1 MIYSISKDFRLC
13 GLLFVRLWVIGGEY
27 VCGCHVSVPLTRFNF
42 SADTL
47 IEIYTKLKCKD
58 YSVSK
63 NLKGMAAVTAFS
75 AHYSSDW
82 TNWPRRDFWDM
93 TTSREN
99 AYSIFTFLLQ
109 RKFPTFDYFIY
120 YQKKAAIKTVY
131 VKLING
137 KIVLFISNLDYS

>member
-63 NLKGMAAVTAFS
+63 NLKGKAAVTAFS

-82 TNWPRRDFWDM
+82 TK
-93 TTSREN
+93 TTER
-99 AYSIFTFLLQ
+99 FLGYDNVTWKRLFNFYLSLA
-109 RKFPTFDYFIY
+109 KKISYFRLFY
-120 YQKKAAIKTVY
+120 LLSKKAAIKTVY

>member
-1 MIYSISKDFRLC
+1 
-13 GLLFVRLWVIGGEY
+13 
-27 VCGCHVSVPLTRFNF
+27 
-42 SADTL
+42 
-47 IEIYTKLKCKD
+47 
-58 YSVSK
+58 
-63 NLKGMAAVTAFS
+63 
-75 AHYSSDW
+75 
-82 TNWPRRDFWDM
+82 M